1 MDIPTYGG
9 GASSNQKV
17 FVDDLEEAEKK
28 FVLVGGSWGENL
40 WDGVCYDIAVKFV
53 ASGRLCLADISVE
66 KAPRPCYGLAAKETP
81 IFNMISNGSYGVYLP
96 PKP

>member
-40 WDGVCYDIAVKFV
+40 
-53 ASGRLCLADISVE
+53 
-66 KAPRPCYGLAAKETP
+66 
-81 IFNMISNGSYGVYLP
+81 
-96 PKP
+96 